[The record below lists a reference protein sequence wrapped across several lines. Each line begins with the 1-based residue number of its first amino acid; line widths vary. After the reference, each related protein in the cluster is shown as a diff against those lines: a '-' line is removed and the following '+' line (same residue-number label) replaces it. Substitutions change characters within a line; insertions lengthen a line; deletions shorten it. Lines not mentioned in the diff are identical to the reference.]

1 MTNSAEQMINTRAA
15 AWTAG
20 AHILL
25 LLLFLLIKYS
35 SPVASQPVQELGM
48 EVNLGT
54 VEEGSGEDQP
64 MNTEDPAA
72 AHPTNV
78 YKAAAA
84 TNDAPTREVLQSD
97 DNDAPAIS
105 NTAKTRKQARN
116 IRQTQSTKAAQQE
129 PRQANTNSASQKPK
143 YVYSGGTGKGGNSST
158 ANSPG
163 QNEGNGTGPGD
174 KGVPGGTP
182 GASNYTGVPGSGNG
196 ISHTLSRRSIIAFPP
211 PEAEFREGGKVVI
224 RITVNRNGAI
234 TNKQV
239 VSASNG
245 ELRTIALKKIEKVK
259 FNKSEDAPEEQFGN
273 ITFVFKT
280 RS

>member
-1 MTNSAEQMINTRAA
+1 MNIANRQINTRAA

-20 AHILL
+20 VHVML
-25 LLLFLLIKYS
+25 LLLFIFIRYS
-35 SPVASQPVQELGM
+35 SPAAPEPVQELGM

-54 VEEGSGEDQP
+54 DEDGSGDDQP
-64 MNTEDPAA
+64 MNTEEPSAT
-72 AHPTNV
+72 H
-78 YKAAAA
+78 AAAA
-84 TNDAPTREVLQSD
+84 YKATAAPKPTAKEILRTEDQTAPSIANSQKAKARDVATRESTTRNANRNPQQSN
-97 DNDAPAIS
+97 DN
-105 NTAKTRKQARN
+105 
-116 IRQTQSTKAAQQE
+116 
-129 PRQANTNSASQKPK
+129 NTNQRPR
-143 YVYSGGTGKGGNSST
+143 YVYNGGTGRGGNAGP
-158 ANSPG
+158 ANTTG
-163 QNEGNGTGPGD
+163 RGEGNGNGPGD

-224 RITVNRNGAI
+224 RITVNQNGVI
-234 TNKQV
+234 SNKQV

-245 ELRTIALKKIEKVK
+245 ELRAIALRKLEKVK